1 MTCPPF
7 FSSVFQVVLSFVTCL
22 FTLPV
27 VFCLVIFSFF
37 LEKRVFPISLTL
49 ISTISSNIIF
59 VCAVIAFF
67 FSCYCDAPNS
77 GCPLTTRQPA
87 EIYMSHV
94 MRPIHVQK
102 WPLGPTHH
110 THKMYILYKNDL
122 ITICFQL
129 YLITIYTKTWV
140 SCPEFYKNTK

>member
-1 MTCPPF
+1 MHEYVCTY
-7 FSSVFQVVLSFVTCL
+7 SS
-22 FTLPV
+22 
-27 VFCLVIFSFF
+27 
-37 LEKRVFPISLTL
+37 
-49 ISTISSNIIF
+49 
-59 VCAVIAFF
+59 
-67 FSCYCDAPNS
+67 CDAPKP

-122 ITICFQL
+122 ITICLQFIQKGGSL
-129 YLITIYTKTWV
+129 A
-140 SCPEFYKNTK
+140 